1 MSKFLWQLCKITP
14 VILGASFIAAN
25 SAIAQVAPS
34 SEAEVNPSN
43 SEILDQINGYTLDG
57 QTETMDQVNNVSQLR
72 DVSPGDWAF
81 EALRNLVERYGCIAG
96 YPDSTYRGNKPLTRY
111 EFAAG
116 LNACLQQIE
125 RLIAEGA
132 SRGDIESL
140 QKLAEEFKAELAT
153 LGTRV
158 DKLEERVG
166 FLEDHQFSTT
176 TKLQGEVIFD
186 LAGAFGDEKAI
197 ESDND
202 ETDVDGGNV
211 DDNITFSDRVR
222 LNFNSSFYGKDQLR
236 TRLQAANF
244 NSLKNAT
251 GTDMAR
257 LGFDEGG
264 ANNVTID
271 DLWYKFPIGKFT
283 GYVGAAGLNFDDVF
297 DTVNPYFG
305 SSGTG
310 ALSRFA
316 RYNSAVYRSTSGA
329 GLGINYKFSDAFNL
343 TLAYLTG
350 DDDASDPTDGS
361 GLFNGDYSAGV
372 QLGVNPNEN
381 INLALTYV
389 RSYQPT
395 GEVNLSGSTG
405 SDLAKDPFGGVGT
418 SANRFGAQA
427 NVKIGKKFSLGG
439 WFGFVNAQAEEG
451 PDNGDN
457 ANVLTWAANLAVLDL
472 GKEGNVL
479 GLTFGQPPRLI
490 DSDSDIN
497 ADGSKDEDPD
507 TSYLIE
513 AQYRYK
519 VNDNIT
525 ITPGAYVIL
534 NPDHDQDND
543 TIFVGTIRTTFSF

>member
-1 MSKFLWQLCKITP
+1 MSKFLWKLCKITP
-14 VILGASFIAAN
+14 VILGASFLAAN
-25 SAIAQVAPS
+25 SALAQVAQA
-34 SEAEVNPSN
+34 SETEVNQSN
-43 SEILDQINGYTLDG
+43 SEVLDQINGYSLEEQSD
-57 QTETMDQVNNVSQLR
+57 TMDQVNNVSQLR

-140 QKLAEEFKAELAT
+140 QRLADEFKAELAT

-166 FLEDHQFSTT
+166 FLEDHQFSIT

-186 LAGAFGDEKAI
+186 FAAAFGDSKAD
-197 ESDND
+197 SGNS
-202 ETDVDGGNV
+202 VDV
-211 DDNITFSDRVR
+211 DDNVTFSDRVR

-244 NSLKNAT
+244 TSLTGPT
-251 GTDMAR
+251 GTEMAR

-264 ANNVTID
+264 GNDIIID

-283 GYVGAAGLNFDDVF
+283 GYVGASGLNFDDVF

-329 GLGINYKFSDAFNL
+329 GLGLNYKFADAFNL
-343 TLAYLTG
+343 TLAYLT
-350 DDDASDPTDGS
+350 SDRSAPDPSDGA
-361 GLFNGDYSAGV
+361 GLFNGAYSAGV
-372 QLGVNPNEN
+372 QLGVNPNQN

-389 RSYQPT
+389 RSYQPA
-395 GEVNLSGSTG
+395 GQVDLSGSVG
-405 SDLAKDPFGGVGT
+405 SPEAKDPFGVGT
-418 SANRFGAQA
+418 SANRFGAEA
-427 NVKIGKKFSLGG
+427 NVKLGKKFSLGG
-439 WFGFVNAQAEEG
+439 WFGYVDAQAEEG
-451 PDNGDN
+451 ANDGDK
-457 ANVLTWAANLAVLDL
+457 ASVLTWAANLAVVDL

-479 GLTFGQPPRLI
+479 GLTFGQPPKLTDI
-490 DSDSDIN
+490 DNGTDD
-497 ADGSKDEDPD
+497 AD

-519 VNDNIT
+519 INDNIML
-525 ITPGAYVIL
+525 TPGAYVIL
-534 NPDHDQDND
+534 NPNHDENND
-543 TIFVGTIRTTFSF
+543 TIWVGTLRTTFSF